1 MDILMIS
8 PPLSVNERYSAD
20 TGKVGGNLPP
30 LGIAQL
36 AAVLIEKGYS
46 VKLIDALALDMS
58 SKDIL
63 EYIKRDD
70 PKVIGFSSIT
80 ATFYRVREL
89 AEKIKMDFPDK
100 LVIIGGHHA
109 TITAKET
116 IQNKCFDLL
125 VYGEGELILLD
136 IMDKYKKSNYDYKTF
151 IRDYKLLSSIKG
163 AAYRKGKKVII
174 NAPRELI
181 QDLDKLPFPARH
193 LLPMKKYIPL
203 PNQYKRKPVVHITAI
218 RGCPFNC
225 AFCSN
230 NAIFGRRIRAKSPE
244 RLVEEIKYVIKKYG
258 AKEISFWD
266 DSITINRKW
275 LMDFCDLL
283 IKDKIDITWTAYSR
297 VDRVD
302 EELLRKMKKAGCW
315 NLFFGY
321 ESGCQELL
329 DNIKKGITLEQIRR
343 ANALCKKVGIE
354 IRASFMLALPG
365 ETPKLAQKTID
376 FAKELNPDYVQFEV
390 TTPYPATE
398 LFYMAKD
405 YGTVLHKDFSKYSM
419 WEPVFIPHGYKDAE
433 QVRKTSR
440 RAMREF
446 YLRPRYIL
454 SRIMKI
460 NSFEDIVRYAKGL
473 RFIIGFTK

>member
-1 MDILMIS
+1 
-8 PPLSVNERYSAD
+8 
-20 TGKVGGNLPP
+20 
-30 LGIAQL
+30 
-36 AAVLIEKGYS
+36 
-46 VKLIDALALDMS
+46 
-58 SKDIL
+58 
-63 EYIKRDD
+63 
-70 PKVIGFSSIT
+70 
-80 ATFYRVREL
+80 
-89 AEKIKMDFPDK
+89 
-100 LVIIGGHHA
+100 
-109 TITAKET
+109 
-116 IQNKCFDLL
+116 
-125 VYGEGELILLD
+125 
-136 IMDKYKKSNYDYKTF
+136 
-151 IRDYKLLSSIKG
+151 
-163 AAYRKGKKVII
+163 
-174 NAPRELI
+174 
-181 QDLDKLPFPARH
+181 
-193 LLPMKKYIPL
+193 
-203 PNQYKRKPVVHITAI
+203 
-218 RGCPFNC
+218 
-225 AFCSN
+225 
-230 NAIFGRRIRAKSPE
+230 
-244 RLVEEIKYVIKKYG
+244 
-258 AKEISFWD
+258 
-266 DSITINRKW
+266 
-275 LMDFCDLL
+275 MDFCDLL

-343 ANALCKKVGIE
+343 ANALCKKTGIE

-398 LFYMAKD
+398 LYYMAKN

-433 QVRKTSR
+433 QVRRISR

-460 NSFEDIVRYAKGL
+460 NSFEDIIRYIKGL
-473 RFIIGFTK
+473 RFIMGFTK